1 MIENANSN
9 TQKKFVENQLVGI
22 QVVQKDTQD
31 PVEISFS
38 RSIVGLV
45 KIANMI
51 TSLVVKFVL
60 EKEIKKTNR

>member
-1 MIENANSN
+1 MIENADSN

-38 RSIVGLV
+38 RSSVGLV

-51 TSLVVKFVL
+51 TSLVVKFV
-60 EKEIKKTNR
+60 IT

>member
-1 MIENANSN
+1 MIENEDSN
-9 TQKKFVENQLVGI
+9 TQKNFVENQLVGI

-38 RSIVGLV
+38 RSSVGLV

-51 TSLVVKFVL
+51 TSLVVKFV
-60 EKEIKKTNR
+60 IT